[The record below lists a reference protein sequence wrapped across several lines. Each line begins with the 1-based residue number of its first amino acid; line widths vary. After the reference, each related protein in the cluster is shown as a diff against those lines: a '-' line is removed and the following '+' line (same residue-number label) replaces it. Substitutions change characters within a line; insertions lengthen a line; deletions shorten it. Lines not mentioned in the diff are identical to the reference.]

1 MLSML
6 VTSCA
11 SKEKVEHR
19 FCQVTPAYSETGVH
33 DINKYQVDRVC
44 LRALQKRL
52 DAAYG
57 E

>member
-1 MLSML
+1 MIL
-6 VTSCA
+6 TSCA
-11 SKEKVEHR
+11 SHEKIEHR
-19 FCQVTPAYSETGVH
+19 FCQVGPAYTETGAH
-33 DINKYQVDRVC
+33 DITKYTVDRVC